1 MGARGNSGVILS
13 QIFRGFAR
21 AVEGKSSLT
30 PRELAVAFEEAA
42 NAAYRAVNKPT
53 EGTILTV
60 AREAGRAAASAAGDS
75 DASVPGVIAAAAS
88 GAKAAVLKTP
98 SQLQILREAGVVD
111 AGGFGLQLILEA
123 MLKPVEEAESSNVDT
138 TAAKPKAAQVVL
150 DLPEGGWGYCTE
162 FLIEGED
169 LDVDVIRG
177 EIEAMGNSVLVVG
190 EPELVKVHVHTDD
203 PTRVITLVG
212 RFGKILKLNVG
223 DMSTQHKR
231 ILDSESAAGRP
242 PRANGVGL
250 VAVVAGSGLVEI
262 FRGLGVDAIV
272 EGGQTM
278 NPSTQDMLTAVD
290 GVPYD
295 EVVLLPNNG
304 NVVLAASQ
312 VAGLTKK
319 KVHVIE
325 THSVPQGV
333 AAVVA
338 FRPERSGPENVEAM
352 KAEAARVQTIEVTH
366 AVRDTRSNGLKVKKG
381 DVIGL
386 VNDKLEF
393 AGGDYAEFFRRL
405 AAATKLPT
413 TSAPSPG
420 EFAEV
425 YRRVAT
431 EFDACISIHLGA
443 QLSATVESARL
454 GAQAV
459 DGFRVEVIDSETVTM
474 PIAFLCKVAAESES
488 LEAATTAVRARVP
501 KARVLALLDTLRYLE
516 MGGRLNRAQ
525 AMIGTMLDLKP
536 LLMVADR
543 EIKPVDRVRT
553 RSRAISRM
561 VDYFRGELP
570 VEHVAVMHAQ
580 APDEAEAIA
589 KGLREL
595 LPGQEI
601 PIGKIGCVLGTHT
614 GPKALGVVYIKK

>member
-1 MGARGNSGVILS
+1 MASHRPVGVDGPLFKQALLGSLNWLAANHEEVNRLNVFPVPDGDTGTNMLLTLQSAVEDIKESSAGEISKIAKLASHGSLMGARGNSGVILS

-30 PRELAVAFEEAA
+30 PRELAAAFEEAA

-60 AREAGRAAASAAGDS
+60 AREAGRAAATAAS
-75 DASVPGVIAAAAS
+75 DAEATIPAVIAAAAA

-98 SQLQILREAGVVD
+98 SQLQILRDAGVVD
-111 AGGFGLQLILEA
+111 AGGFGLQLIIEG
-123 MLKPVEEAESSNVDT
+123 MLKTVEESESFQFE
-138 TAAKPKAAQVVL
+138 TATAKPKAAQVAV

-162 FLIEGED
+162 FLIEGNG
-169 LDVDVIRG
+169 LDVDVIRN
-177 EIEAMGNSVLVVG
+177 EIEALGNSVLVVG

-203 PTRVITLVG
+203 PTSVITLAG
-212 RFGKILKLNVG
+212 HFGKLLKLNVG

-231 ILDSESAAGRP
+231 ILDSETAAGRP

-250 VAVVAGSGLVEI
+250 VAVVAGSGLVDI

-304 NVVLAASQ
+304 NVILAASQ
-312 VAGLTKK
+312 VRSLTKK

-338 FRPERSGPENVEAM
+338 FRPERNGAENAAAM

-386 VNDKLEF
+386 INDKLEF
-393 AGGDYAEFFRRL
+393 AGSDY
-405 AAATKLPT
+405 
-413 TSAPSPG
+413 
-420 EFAEV
+420 
-425 YRRVAT
+425 
-431 EFDACISIHLGA
+431 
-443 QLSATVESARL
+443 
-454 GAQAV
+454 
-459 DGFRVEVIDSETVTM
+459 VEVV
-474 PIAFLCKVAAESES
+474 
-488 LEAATTAVRARVP
+488 
-501 KARVLALLDTLRYLE
+501 
-516 MGGRLNRAQ
+516 N
-525 AMIGTMLDLKP
+525 
-536 LLMVADR
+536 
-543 EIKPVDRVRT
+543 
-553 RSRAISRM
+553 
-561 VDYFRGELP
+561 
-570 VEHVAVMHAQ
+570 
-580 APDEAEAIA
+580 
-589 KGLREL
+589 
-595 LPGQEI
+595 
-601 PIGKIGCVLGTHT
+601 
-614 GPKALGVVYIKK
+614 KALGKLGPDSYELVTVYRGEDASDDELANLEEAIRSNFPGLAVEVQQGGQQHYPFILSVE